1 VTRAGGA
8 ASGSAPG
15 ARPLIALSTA
25 SVFPEP
31 LTYAF
36 EIAARLGYDGVEL
49 MPLGDPASQD
59 LETVRRLSDAHG
71 VPVLSVHAPC
81 LLVTQR
87 VWGVNPWRKLVK
99 ARRVAEALG
108 ASTVVVHPPFRWQR
122 DYARRFVTGLE
133 QLGQVTD
140 VRFAVENMYPWTAR
154 RRELAAYLPDWDP
167 RSEDYPHVTLDLS
180 HTSASGSDAVT
191 MLTDLGSRMT
201 HLHLADGTGLPG
213 RDEHLVPGRGRQP
226 CAEVLHTLAAQGF
239 DGVVVVE
246 ISTRK
251 ARSREERENDLAD
264 ALGFARRHLD
274 AHVQDLR

>member
-1 VTRAGGA
+1 
-8 ASGSAPG
+8 
-15 ARPLIALSTA
+15 LSTA

-59 LETVRRLSDAHG
+59 LDTVRRLSDAHG

-191 MLTDLGSRMT
+191 MLSDLGSRMT

-213 RDEHLVPGRGRQP
+213 RDEHLVPGRGAQP
-226 CAEVLHTLAAQGF
+226 CAEVLRTLAVQGF

-274 AHVQDLR
+274 ARVQDLR